1 MSKASIYKAAMAS
14 IAGRYGRA
22 ALTRAFCCGIMQKSR
37 RESMRDMRDSTYFWS
52 VTMILSGIIVAC
64 NDAVSRDAIRGN

>member
-1 MSKASIYKAAMAS
+1 
-14 IAGRYGRA
+14 
-22 ALTRAFCCGIMQKSR
+22 
-37 RESMRDMRDSTYFWS
+37 MRDMRDSTYFWS